1 MAAGLNLK
9 FEIVRINYS
18 DDDVVGGAVTTGT
31 VVYTNVFGRLQGTQP
46 DQILLSQGLETDR
59 MFTIMLQRGDLDV
72 RERDYIRVTH
82 PYGHPYYQVD
92 LRVLGVTY
100 SNFVDPRKYLMLS
113 VSRSVRAHSI
123 Q

>member
-1 MAAGLNLK
+1 MAGGLNLR
-9 FEIVRINYS
+9 FAIERINYS

-31 VVYTNVFGRLQGTQP
+31 VVYNNIPGRLQGTQP

-59 MFTIMLQRGDLDV
+59 MFTVVLQPGTLDV
-72 RERDYIRVTH
+72 RERDYVRVVF
-82 PYGHPYYQVD
+82 PANHPYYNVN

-100 SNFVDPRKYLMLS
+100 SNLTDPRQYLMLS
-113 VSRSVRAHSI
+113 VSRSVRAHRI